1 MLYVQL
7 LCCPYLS
14 TFCAYLDVPP
24 TWNLQWGW
32 KDLYSSTFSV
42 STMKLQKGQ
51 DLKEGRVTVPAASS
65 PWKAIG
71 CSSDLGCFLTT
82 WVYVVKNHPSCL
94 SRVLAFDFSVPD
106 EVHTSEYKNAK
117 YLPFWKAQPCNPRSF
132 TSTRMLA
139 LCTPFSSVNIPL
151 NACKHEEK
159 WWTLPE
165 DMAVQNSSFEQVQ
178 VHVDAVINEEHI
190 LT

>member
-1 MLYVQL
+1 MCNSCAVPIYPPSVRILMFHPLEIFSGAGRICTL
-7 LCCPYLS
+7 LHFLCQPWSYRKDKVSKRAGSQFL
-14 TFCAYLDVPP
+14 LPP
-24 TWNLQWGW
+24 LLEKQWGAALTLAAFWLLGSMLW
-32 KDLYSSTFSV
+32 KTIPCSFLVSWLSS
-42 STMKLQKGQ
+42 M
-51 DLKEGRVTVPAASS
+51 
-65 PWKAIG
+65 
-71 CSSDLGCFLTT
+71 
-82 WVYVVKNHPSCL
+82 H
-94 SRVLAFDFSVPD
+94 PD